1 MFKENEPL
9 ISDEFLDMLTKEI
22 NQLYGGPDFEEN
34 NQFESNE
41 NK

>member
-9 ISDEFLDMLTKEI
+9 LSDEFLDKLTKEI
-22 NQLYGGPDFEEN
+22 NQLYGGPDFEEDN
-34 NQFESNE
+34 HLENIE